1 VGPDSFVTESPFKHL
16 SKFSS
21 FCRRLFFFGAGIVLD
36 SSLQMLCQIQRICT
50 ECHCG
55 HTYSFF
61 SLALCLMCEICMC
74 LKCVMECFGTDNC
87 APCILPVRNLG
98 KPGGRVS
105 QNSQKGQNAL
115 VPLRLFNIMVF
126 MICNMGMW
134 ISQWAQW
141 VDPRKKP
148 VHWTLCQGSNRG
160 QIIHGGIIV
169 YYME

>member
-1 VGPDSFVTESPFKHL
+1 MSDPKDLHRMSLWTYIQLFQLGTL
-16 SKFSS
+16 SNV
-21 FCRRLFFFGAGIVLD
+21 LWNALGQIIVP
-36 SSLQMLCQIQRICT
+36 S
-50 ECHCG
+50 
-55 HTYSFF
+55 
-61 SLALCLMCEICMC
+61 
-74 LKCVMECFGTDNC
+74 V
-87 APCILPVRNLG
+87 LPVRNLG

-126 MICNMGMW
+126 VICIMGMW

-169 YYME
+169 YYGIGSTHTRM